1 MWKAKYAIFRQS
13 MASASGVLM
22 MQQRILRFIYGRLAA
37 DVCSGVATLL
47 APKKWAATFGPG

>member
-37 DVCSGVATLL
+37 YTTCAVEWRRC
-47 APKKWAATFGPG
+47 